1 MVNIYNK
8 RNFTKTCLL
17 TCTGLVAASYNCS
30 SISLFNSSKEEEKVV
45 GIPDEWRNI
54 AGEDVDKY
62 ARYILSY
69 NFKNITPRMVLSP
82 HFKCRKGV
90 KNTLPPRKMWKKIV
104 PTLKAVDEL
113 CDQIGLPIDEM
124 LSAYRC
130 PDYNKAVRGNIGSYH
145 MTNQAI
151 DVVFKR
157 TSAWRVAKAA
167 KHLRD
172 DKKVFKGGIGLYRG
186 FVHIDTR
193 GENVNW

>member
-1 MVNIYNK
+1 ML
-8 RNFTKTCLL
+8 RASDRRSFTKKCILI
-17 TCTGLVAASYNCS
+17 CTGLVATSYKCS
-30 SISLFNSSKEEEKVV
+30 SRSWFNFFREEEKVV
-45 GIPDEWRNI
+45 GIPDEWRSI

-82 HFKCRKGV
+82 HFKSRRGV
-90 KNTLPPRKMWKKIV
+90 KNTLPPRKMWKKII

-130 PDYNKAVRGNIGSYH
+130 PDYNKAVRGNRGSYH

-157 TSAWRVAKAA
+157 TSAWRVARAA

-172 DKKVFKGGIGLYRG
+172 DKKAFKGGIGLYRG

-193 GENVNW
+193 GENANW